1 MLKKSNFAENF
12 KKIMK
17 HSFKDWVVATRP
29 WSFPASSM
37 PVIVTL
43 AWLFAEDLLQH
54 FWLGLLALVNIIFVH
69 AAGNLWSDYHDYK
82 RGVDNEHTFGV
93 QTLTSGQ
100 FKPEEIKRYSL
111 SLQAVAVV
119 MGLLLVCL
127 TGLPLLWIGIAGIAL
142 SLCYPPLKY
151 AALGD
156 VLIALCYSFLPMIG
170 TSFIGSGEIQ
180 WNVLWLAVPIGLI
193 TIAILH
199 SNNVRDIESDKAA
212 GIHTFP
218 ILTGRQAG
226 AYIYSFEVLF
236 PYLWLVILCVCGIL
250 SWWALFPLISIPLAV
265 KQSKMILDYKKNGV
279 ASFANLDE
287 LTAKLQMMFS
297 LLLTVGLILSKL
309 IG

>member
-1 MLKKSNFAENF
+1 
-12 KKIMK
+12 MK
-17 HSFKDWVVATRP
+17 HTLKEWVVATRP

-43 AWLFAEDLLQH
+43 AWLYASNLLEH
-54 FWLGLLALVNIIFVH
+54 FWLGLYALLNIIIVH
-69 AAGNLWSDYHDYK
+69 AAGNLWSDYHDFK
-82 RGVDNEHTFGV
+82 KGVDNEKTFGV

-100 FKPEEIKRYSL
+100 FTPKEIKCYSL
-111 SLQAVAVV
+111 CLQLVAVV
-119 MGLLLVCL
+119 MGVVLVCL

-156 VLIALCYSFLPMIG
+156 VLIALCYAFLPMAG
-170 TSFIGSGEIQ
+170 TSFIGSGDIH
-180 WNVLWLAVPIGLI
+180 WNVLWLAIPIGLI

-218 ILTGRQAG
+218 MMTGRQAG

-236 PYLWLVILCVCGIL
+236 PYLWLVILCVCKL
-250 SWWALFPLISIPLAV
+250 LPWWGLLPLLTLPLAV
-265 KQSKMILDYKKNGV
+265 KQSKMILGYKENGV

-287 LTAKLQMMFS
+287 LTAKLQMVFS
-297 LLLTVGLILSKL
+297 LLLTLGLILSRL